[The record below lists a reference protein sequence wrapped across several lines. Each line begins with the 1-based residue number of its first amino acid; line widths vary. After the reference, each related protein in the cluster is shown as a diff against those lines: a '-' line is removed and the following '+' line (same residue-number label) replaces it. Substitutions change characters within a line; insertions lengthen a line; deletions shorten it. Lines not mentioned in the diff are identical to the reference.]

1 MTGIE
6 RLRAQVEGGT
16 TANVVL
22 PRALLRDVLR
32 QIEEEESSRECT
44 MRFEGGGGTRA
55 PRLRCSRCH
64 GVKFGYQKPAYCPH
78 CGARVRGAGEGES
91 LGKE

>member
-32 QIEEEESSRECT
+32 QIEREA
-44 MRFEGGGGTRA
+44 EA
-55 PRLRCSRCH
+55 
-64 GVKFGYQKPAYCPH
+64 A
-78 CGARVRGAGEGES
+78 GAARDRRGCDAERDCFDR
-91 LGKE
+91 